1 MSPGW
6 GSAPPSGAPTGG
18 HEAHDIL
25 GDSLGHLLEVVA
37 GDAEFLQAVESQTLE
52 LGRAGRHL
60 VMGQIGLEPPEDVLG
75 QRALLGGA
83 GHAPGLREA
92 HDGILRGYLARRRG
106 LLEGG
111 QVQVQAQPS
120 VARLAGGH
128 GPGQIVGRGAGR
140 IAGRRRVRFVSLK
153 HGCYL
158 S

>member
-1 MSPGW
+1 MTSW
-6 GSAPPSGAPTGG
+6 EIAS
-18 HEAHDIL
+18 
-25 GDSLGHLLEVVA
+25 
-37 GDAEFLQAVESQTLE
+37 EFLQAVESQTLE

-83 GHAPGLREA
+83 GHAPGLLEA
-92 HDGILRGYLARRRG
+92 HDGILRGHLTRLRG

-111 QVQVQAQPS
+111 QVQMQAQPS
-120 VARLAGGH
+120 VARLA
-128 GPGQIVGRGAGR
+128 VGRGAGR